1 MALSELLKDS
11 RVLLVLN
18 VLFAAISIIGQVGQ
32 NSSLPLWTGATG
44 AMHNPNCTT
53 NSTNSSLLANYDHTS
68 NTSNSSN
75 TLSMDPFFVVSF
87 ASLCFV
93 IFFGGVTAVLI
104 VVQLVGNKVAGR
116 RVFGFITMKDDILF
130 PQWQLF
136 LIGLF
141 DALNGI
147 FVVFAS
153 LPLRTAPFLQA
164 ILINFTIPLTI
175 FFR

>member
-1 MALSELLKDS
+1 MAPFSEHLKDS
-11 RVLLVLN
+11 RMRMLLVLN
-18 VLFAAISIIGQVGQ
+18 IFFAAISIIGQVGQ
-32 NSSLPLWTGATG
+32 NSALPLWTGAT
-44 AMHNPNCTT
+44 NCP
-53 NSTNSSLLANYDHTS
+53 TNSSQLTLYIQG
-68 NTSNSSN
+68 SSN
-75 TLSMDPFFVVSF
+75 TGNSTSTSSMDPFFVVSF

-93 IFFGGVTAVLI
+93 VFFGGVTAVLV
-104 VVQLVGNKVAGR
+104 VVQLIGNQVAGR
-116 RVFGFITMKDDILF
+116 KVFVFITMKDDILF

-147 FVVFAS
+147 FGVFAS